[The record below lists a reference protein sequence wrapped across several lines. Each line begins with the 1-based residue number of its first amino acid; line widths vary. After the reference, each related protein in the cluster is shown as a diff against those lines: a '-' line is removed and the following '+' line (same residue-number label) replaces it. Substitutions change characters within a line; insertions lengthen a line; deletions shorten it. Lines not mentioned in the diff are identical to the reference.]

1 MDHWQSLKS
10 SWKEPELI
18 VVGVTDVH
26 RLMSSRQLRDITTHL
41 THTETHQLLLLAT
54 SCYSLD
60 YASIIWSTLWH
71 IIGTFI
77 HQGASLR
84 NKTNSPSE
92 TRTMYIS
99 LCDALETQ

>member
-1 MDHWQSLKS
+1 M
-10 SWKEPELI
+10 
-18 VVGVTDVH
+18 GVTDVH
-26 RLMSSRQLRDITTHL
+26 RLMSSRQLRNITTNNTPDTARPTNYYYDPPAGTLL
-41 THTETHQLLLLAT
+41 TTIK
-54 SCYSLD
+54 Y
-60 YASIIWSTLWH
+60 YIRSTLWH